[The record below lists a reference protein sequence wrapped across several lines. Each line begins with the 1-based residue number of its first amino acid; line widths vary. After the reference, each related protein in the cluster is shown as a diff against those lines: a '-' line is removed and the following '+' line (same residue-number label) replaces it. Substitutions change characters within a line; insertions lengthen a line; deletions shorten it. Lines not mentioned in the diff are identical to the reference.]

1 MVFMPHL
8 FQFCEAS
15 CRAQAWS
22 DGCILE
28 VLYDLER
35 IETANRPSIIDFQ
48 GSLIKEKENP
58 KKKKLSTK

>member
-1 MVFMPHL
+1 MVVTTLLL
-8 FQFCEAS
+8 FIQYCADS

-35 IETANRPSIIDFQ
+35 IETANRPSAVDLQ
-48 GSLIKEKENP
+48 AALEV
-58 KKKKLSTK
+58 TKAKR

>member
-1 MVFMPHL
+1 VFAL
-8 FQFCEAS
+8 WDDFVCFQFCDDS

-35 IETANRPSIIDFQ
+35 VETANRPSIVDFQ
-48 GSLIKEKENP
+48 GQLERYK
-58 KKKKLSTK
+58 